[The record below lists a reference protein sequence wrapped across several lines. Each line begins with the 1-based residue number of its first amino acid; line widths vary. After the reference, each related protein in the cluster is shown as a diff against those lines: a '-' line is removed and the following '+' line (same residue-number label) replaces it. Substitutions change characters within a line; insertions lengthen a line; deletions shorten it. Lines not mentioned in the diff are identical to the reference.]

1 MSVTLENIEKIIDRT
16 KVSYKEA
23 KETLEACGGDVVEA
37 IIQIEQSKAKSEF
50 DDSKAKKDAFEEKK
64 NSLLLQAKF
73 WGKQLMKA
81 LKKAMLIKVLWKKD
95 DKVHLEL
102 PFLLVLIFAI
112 WAMPVSIIAL
122 ALPFFFG
129 IKMQIKRTNGN
140 VTDLGDWVK
149 DHTPKSDGQN

>member
-37 IIQIEQSKAKSEF
+37 IIQIEQSKAKSET
-50 DDSKAKKDAFEEKK
+50 DDSEAKKAAFEQKK
-64 NSLLLQAKF
+64 ESLLLQAKF
-73 WGKQLMKA
+73 WGKQALKV
-81 LKKAMLIKVLWKKD
+81 LKKAMLIKVLWKKE

-102 PFLLVLIFAI
+102 PLLIVLVVAL
-112 WAMPVSIIAL
+112 WTLPVSILVL

-129 IKMQIKRTNGN
+129 IKMQIKKNNGK
-140 VTDLGDWVK
+140 VTDLGEWVK
-149 DHTPKSDGQN
+149 DHTPKSDEQN